1 MQRHSDKH
9 VFLRNPE
16 ILHSGAIPS
25 QKPHNDDPF
34 ALGGHDPRM
43 REGTAFVIETITI
56 KQRGFYG
63 WNI

>member
-16 ILHSGAIPS
+16 ILHSEAIPS

-34 ALGGHDPRM
+34 ALG
-43 REGTAFVIETITI
+43 ATIRACA
-56 KQRGFYG
+56 KGPPLL
-63 WNI
+63 